1 MMDPFNGTTIDLEL
15 DDMLDDMSDEDE
27 VEVGEPEDLEIE
39 IDYDIAKMERR
50 AQRLARR
57 AASRTPK
64 PNLAAV
70 YREMAADDVAETD
83 VAFTYQA
90 ARHEQGWIMEALG
103 PFFFQGL
110 ITDVLRLAKGGK
122 EANVYICTA
131 DPELGVSHLAA
142 KVYRPRRFR
151 NLRNDALYRAGRRS
165 LDASGHLIKDSR
177 ALHAMQKGTG
187 FGKSLAHTSWLA
199 HEHGV
204 LTRLHAAGGDVPAPY
219 GMGENAILMTYVGD
233 DGLPA
238 PTLNHV
244 TLARDEAEPL
254 FRRVMHNV
262 ELMLANQIVHGDL
275 SAYNIMY
282 RQGRITLIDFPQAV
296 NPFDNP
302 AGRTIF
308 DRDIARVC
316 DYFTAY
322 GVEAD
327 APALAEA
334 LWQKHGAGDLWT
346 PVPLADGE
354 LDELME
360 EEGARRFTGSP
371 SRR

>member
-1 MMDPFNGTTIDLEL
+1 
-15 DDMLDDMSDEDE
+15 
-27 VEVGEPEDLEIE
+27 
-39 IDYDIAKMERR
+39 
-50 AQRLARR
+50 
-57 AASRTPK
+57 
-64 PNLAAV
+64 
-70 YREMAADDVAETD
+70 
-83 VAFTYQA
+83 
-90 ARHEQGWIMEALG
+90 
-103 PFFFQGL
+103 
-110 ITDVLRLAKGGK
+110 
-122 EANVYICTA
+122 
-131 DPELGVSHLAA
+131 
-142 KVYRPRRFR
+142 
-151 NLRNDALYRAGRRS
+151 
-165 LDASGHLIKDSR
+165 
-177 ALHAMQKGTG
+177 
-187 FGKSLAHTSWLA
+187 
-199 HEHGV
+199 
-204 LTRLHAAGGDVPAPY
+204 
-219 GMGENAILMTYVGD
+219 
-233 DGLPA
+233 
-238 PTLNHV
+238 
-244 TLARDEAEPL
+244 
-254 FRRVMHNV
+254 MHNV